1 MRYSHDD
8 MLPEQAFSLR
18 CGHLASLEGG
28 GGGKSRSAPPP
39 PPPPPVVDDTAVTQ
53 AATDERKRRAS
64 AEGRASTM
72 LTQETEGDEPMTAK
86 KKLLGA

>member
-1 MRYSHDD
+1 
-8 MLPEQAFSLR
+8 
-18 CGHLASLEGG
+18 
-28 GGGKSRSAPPP
+28 
-39 PPPPPVVDDTAVTQ
+39 VDDTAVTQ